1 VDAVWVGP
9 AQALLAPRRVTV
21 LMFPDRSN
29 LGAYPDYGWACLGL
43 VGYVPRS
50 YREFIKARYGCDGA
64 AGQLWCILYPI
75 EQVVEVTRS
84 YREATLTEGVIFIGT
99 DGGGEAFIIDYNTSL
114 PTFASMAYIGDGL
127 EDALY
132 RDETLDGFVAKLSNA

>member
-1 VDAVWVGP
+1 MHPV
-9 AQALLAPRRVTV
+9 
-21 LMFPDRSN
+21 PD
-29 LGAYPDYGWACLGL
+29 
-43 VGYVPRS
+43 
-50 YREFIKARYGCDGA
+50 
-64 AGQLWCILYPI
+64 

-114 PTFASMAYIGDGL
+114 PTFASIAYIGAGL

>member
-1 VDAVWVGP
+1 MKA
-9 AQALLAPRRVTV
+9 
-21 LMFPDRSN
+21 SN
-29 LGAYPDYGWACLGL
+29 
-43 VGYVPRS
+43 
-50 YREFIKARYGCDGA
+50 GCDAA

-75 EQVVEVTRS
+75 EPVVEVTQS
-84 YREATLTEGVIFIGT
+84 YRQATLTEGVIFIGT

-114 PTFASMAYIGDGL
+114 PTFASMAYTGDGR